1 MASLQTAVEN
11 LKKHGF
17 DARAFET
24 GEEAAA
30 AALEL
35 IGSRSVGFGGSVTLR
50 DLGIYPRLKAQGNT
64 AWFAKGFS
72 GDDVPDVYLRAQGAQ
87 VFLLSSNAVTE
98 NGYLVNID
106 GRGNRVAGLIF
117 GHEEV
122 IVIAGKNKLVENVE
136 EGVKRIK
143 GYAAGLNARR
153 LGAKTPCAVDLKC
166 HDCRSKDRICRSIV
180 ISECPPMG
188 MKVSIFLVNEDLGY

>member
-64 AWFAKGFS
+64 AWFAKQVYP
-72 GDDVPDVYLRAQGAQ
+72 DDWQRTARSYRVCGAVFVKVGAVPEPF
-87 VFLLSSNAVTE
+87 VFQK
-98 NGYLVNID
+98 
-106 GRGNRVAGLIF
+106 RR
-117 GHEEV
+117 
-122 IVIAGKNKLVENVE
+122 KN
-136 EGVKRIK
+136 
-143 GYAAGLNARR
+143 
-153 LGAKTPCAVDLKC
+153 
-166 HDCRSKDRICRSIV
+166 
-180 ISECPPMG
+180 
-188 MKVSIFLVNEDLGY
+188 

>member
-50 DLGIYPRLKAQGNT
+50 DLGIYPRRR
-64 AWFAKGFS
+64 
-72 GDDVPDVYLRAQGAQ
+72 RATPPGSPRA
-87 VFLLSSNAVTE
+87 FRATMCRTC
-98 NGYLVNID
+98 IC
-106 GRGNRVAGLIF
+106 
-117 GHEEV
+117 
-122 IVIAGKNKLVENVE
+122 
-136 EGVKRIK
+136 
-143 GYAAGLNARR
+143 ARR
-153 LGAKTPCAVDLKC
+153 GRRC
-166 HDCRSKDRICRSIV
+166 
-180 ISECPPMG
+180 
-188 MKVSIFLVNEDLGY
+188 FF